1 MSIIIKIGKGLKNR
15 NSFRSS
21 FGGLTGDLNKGMENM
36 TIKKIALQ
44 LAKQAK
50 ISDGEIE
57 IFNVGFNF
65 RQPLKEE
72 TR

>member
-1 MSIIIKIGKGLKNR
+1 MGVIIKIGKGLKNR
-15 NSFRSS
+15 SNFRSS
-21 FGGLTGDLNKGMENM
+21 FGGLTGDLNKGMKNM

-50 ISDGEIE
+50 IVDGEIE
-57 IFNVGFNF
+57 IFNVGFNL

-72 TR
+72 TQ